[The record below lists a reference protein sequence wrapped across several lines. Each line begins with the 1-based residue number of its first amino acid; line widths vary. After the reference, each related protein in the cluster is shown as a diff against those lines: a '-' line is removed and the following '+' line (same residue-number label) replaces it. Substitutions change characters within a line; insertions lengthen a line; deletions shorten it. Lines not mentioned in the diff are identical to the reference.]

1 MVVAVIA
8 EAEQNTGCVP
18 ADWVHLHHLDTVTPG
33 HTWPPV
39 QRDISIIYLG
49 MRSSFSAEK

>member
-1 MVVAVIA
+1 MVAVIA
-8 EAEQNTGCVP
+8 GAEQNTGCVP

-33 HTWPPV
+33 HTPAV